1 MISPTPCVFWLG
13 LTFVRKP
20 EKRRGHIRRY
30 VVKQKKVKDSNKR
43 FERVLKKQLKE
54 KYILRLYVT
63 GMTPQSTQ
71 AIQNIKRI
79 CDEKLYGLYN
89 LEVIDIYQ
97 RPLLAQG
104 EQIIATP
111 TLIKKLPLP
120 LRRFI
125 GDMSDKER
133 IVLGLDLRPK
143 K

>member
-1 MISPTPCVFWLG
+1 M
-13 LTFVRKP
+13 
-20 EKRRGHIRRY
+20 
-30 VVKQKKVKDSNKR
+30 KQKKVKDSTKL
-43 FERVLKKQLKE
+43 FERGLKKSLKE
-54 KYILRLYVT
+54 KYVLRLYVT
-63 GMTPQSTQ
+63 GMTPKSTQ

-125 GDMSDKER
+125 GDMADTER